1 MKAMWMG
8 FLGVVV
14 IAALAGVALS
24 QADLSTA
31 ERYSSGSTRL
41 N

>member
-8 FLGVVV
+8 FVGVVV
-14 IAALAGVALS
+14 IAALAGAVLS
-24 QADLSTA
+24 QAHLSTA
-31 ERYSSGSTRL
+31 ERYSSSSTRL

>member
-8 FLGVVV
+8 FVGVVA
-14 IAALAGVALS
+14 IAALAGIVLS
-24 QADLSTA
+24 QAHLSTA
-31 ERYSSGSTRL
+31 ELYSSGSTRL

>member
-1 MKAMWMG
+1 MG

-14 IAALAGVALS
+14 IAALAGALLS
-24 QADLSTA
+24 QAHLSTA
-31 ERYSSGSTRL
+31 ELYSSGSTRL